1 MVFFYEDFN
10 IVVYATIFILSIFAI
25 KLSMDLPLEKS
36 DFNRT
41 IAPWLG
47 KTSKMLN
54 GYISDVLHHNN
65 ISITKQQWII
75 LKILNENPEG
85 IIQNKLAYITERNK
99 ASLTRLINGMENNN
113 LVARIQ
119 SKIDS
124 RKNIVYSTT
133 KGSELFL
140 KTKPL
145 MLESILKIQKGITD
159 DEMKSFRDILTK
171 IQQNLTNQ
179 SK

>member
-1 MVFFYEDFN
+1 MLLD
-10 IVVYATIFILSIFAI
+10 
-25 KLSMDLPLEKS
+25 LEKS
-36 DFNRT
+36 DFNKT
-41 IAPWLG
+41 LAPWIG
-47 KTSKMLN
+47 RTSKMLN
-54 GYISDVLHHNN
+54 GYISDVLNSNN

-85 IIQNKLAYITERNK
+85 IIQNKLAFITERNK
-99 ASLTRLINGMENNN
+99 ASLTRLINGMEKKN

-119 SKIDS
+119 SKLDS
-124 RKNIVYSTT
+124 RKNIVYSTE
-133 KGSELFL
+133 KGTELFL

-145 MLESILKIQKGITD
+145 MLNSIQKIQEGITD
-159 DEMKSFRDILTK
+159 DEMTSFRNIINK